1 MNNNDFDEVTTPTKT
16 EQIGNWFRNIF
27 TENAVSK
34 ALRRKVL
41 LRKTVIFYAMLIPLV
56 LLVIGGVTAP
66 TRVTYTK
73 DQLATEHKFEN
84 GTGEIT
90 LATQTYSKDNGIMV
104 LEFETSDSTSSI
116 QKGINANNLK
126 WNIYTPPSVDASEVI
141 MDVIPLTDNKV
152 TVVVRNVPSNY
163 GTLVLR
169 VENDTA
175 SDDEVDVT
183 IKDYDEYKANSA
195 KATTSSSSTSDSD
208 VLKYVDFYVTAQ
220 SGNLKYK
227 KVENLSREKFAL
239 KIFNEDLTFQKEQIT
254 RLNDAITKL
263 QSSITED
270 TATLEQLQREA
281 QYLVGSELDK
291 KQDDIDDV
299 QDGIN
304 NKEKKIATAKDNII
318 TVKSI
323 VDNLKKNIK
332 AVKDGSYQFNAP
344 VQSIKK
350 DVGQ

>member
-1 MNNNDFDEVTTPTKT
+1 M
-16 EQIGNWFRNIF
+16 
-27 TENAVSK
+27 
-34 ALRRKVL
+34 
-41 LRKTVIFYAMLIPLV
+41 
-56 LLVIGGVTAP
+56 
-66 TRVTYTK
+66 
-73 DQLATEHKFEN
+73 
-84 GTGEIT
+84 
-90 LATQTYSKDNGIMV
+90 
-104 LEFETSDSTSSI
+104 
-116 QKGINANNLK
+116 
-126 WNIYTPPSVDASEVI
+126 
-141 MDVIPLTDNKV
+141 
-152 TVVVRNVPSNY
+152 
-163 GTLVLR
+163 VLR

-183 IKDYDEYKANSA
+183 IKDYDEYKASSA
-195 KATTSSSSTSDSD
+195 KATTSSSSSSDNE

-239 KIFNEDLTFQKEQIT
+239 KIFNEELTFQKGQIT

>member
-1 MNNNDFDEVTTPTKT
+1 MNNNEFDELSTPTFT
-16 EQIGNWFRNIF
+16 EKVGQWFNRVF
-27 TENAVSK
+27 TENAVMK

-41 LRKTVIFYAMLIPLV
+41 LRKTVIFYALLIPIV
-56 LLVIGGVTAP
+56 YLVIGGLTSP

-73 DQLATEHKFEN
+73 EQLSTEHQFAN

-90 LATQTYSKDNGIMV
+90 LTTQTYSKSNGIMV
-104 LEFETSDSTSSI
+104 LEFETSDSTASI
-116 QKGINANNLK
+116 QKGINANNLN
-126 WNIYTPPSVDASEVI
+126 WNIYTPPGVDASEVV

-152 TVVVRNVPSNY
+152 TVVVRNVPKNY

-183 IKDYDEYKANSA
+183 IKDYDEYKASSA
-195 KATTSSSSTSDSD
+195 KVSSSSSSSSSE
-208 VLKYVDFYVTAQ
+208 VVKYVDFYVTAQ
-220 SGNLKYK
+220 SGNIKYK

-239 KIFNEDLTFQKEQIT
+239 KIFNEELTFQKGQIT
-254 RLNDAITKL
+254 RLKNAITKL
-263 QSSITED
+263 ESSIKED

-281 QYLVGSELDK
+281 QYLVGSELEK

-299 QDGIN
+299 NDGIT

-318 TVKSI
+318 TVQST